1 MIKVT
6 SAYEDEIDLIYLI
19 KNIWRRKL
27 MIISIIIISTLIG
40 FSFVYKNNQK
50 PSIFEISSYL
60 HPNENSEFVKFI
72 NINNILLSKNFSE
85 HIITNEIIFQK
96 FINQLLNYETLI
108 SALENNI
115 YVQKKISKLSL
126 DEQKKMIS
134 HYAKSFTLQKN
145 KNETID
151 YTFKFQWHDET
162 EGIIILNDFFDLM
175 KSTLEDSIIYSL
187 EDILKV
193 IKITQIEEDLKRI
206 DYLLEQK
213 EIAQEF
219 QAVKM
224 KEDLERIDYL
234 LEKKEVVKMKG
245 DLERIDYLLEKKKID
260 QDFKI
265 NLSIIALDF
274 KNKLSIME
282 EVLDSTIQN
291 SLIEKVTLPAEPLYY
306 LRGFKTIE
314 KEISHIKNRKHR
326 GEIFLLKEINSLKNN
341 NDTVW
346 VQYNLLTPKIKLLVV
361 FNNKKIL
368 IISIILGLII
378 GIICALFLNLNQA
391 QVSRKN

>member
-1 MIKVT
+1 
-6 SAYEDEIDLIYLI
+6 
-19 KNIWRRKL
+19 
-27 MIISIIIISTLIG
+27 
-40 FSFVYKNNQK
+40 
-50 PSIFEISSYL
+50 
-60 HPNENSEFVKFI
+60 
-72 NINNILLSKNFSE
+72 
-85 HIITNEIIFQK
+85 
-96 FINQLLNYETLI
+96 
-108 SALENNI
+108 
-115 YVQKKISKLSL
+115 
-126 DEQKKMIS
+126 MIS

-224 KEDLERIDYL
+224 KE
-234 LEKKEVVKMKG
+234 

>member
-19 KNIWRRKL
+19 KAIWRRKL

-108 SALENNI
+108 SALENNV
-115 YVQKKISKLSL
+115 YVQKKISKFPLE
-126 DEQKKMIS
+126 EQKKMVS

-145 KNETID
+145 KNGNTD
-151 YTFKFQWHDET
+151 YAFKFQWHDET
-162 EGIIILNDFFDLM
+162 EGILILNDFFDLM
-175 KSTLEDSIIYSL
+175 KSTLENSVIYSL

-206 DYLLEQK
+206 DFLLEQK
-213 EIAQEF
+213 EIAQEY
-219 QAVKM
+219 QVVKMKEDLERIDYLIEKKEVVKM

-234 LEKKEVVKMKG
+234 LEKKE
-245 DLERIDYLLEKKKID
+245 IT
-260 QDFKI
+260 QDFRY
-265 NLSIIALDF
+265 
-274 KNKLSIME
+274 KLSIME
-282 EVLDSTIQN
+282 EVLNLTIQN
-291 SLIEKVTLPAEPLYY
+291 SLTEQVALPAEPLY
-306 LRGFKTIE
+306 LRGFSTIE
-314 KEISHIKNRKHR
+314 KEISNIKNRKHR
-326 GEIFLLKEINSLKNN
+326 DEIFLFKEINSLKNN

-346 VQYNLLTPKIKLLVV
+346 VQYNLLTPKIKLLVA

>member
-1 MIKVT
+1 MIKAT

-19 KNIWRRKL
+19 KAIWRRKL

-50 PSIFEISSYL
+50 PPIFEISSYL

-72 NINNILLSKNFSE
+72 NINNILLSKKFSE

-115 YVQKKISKLSL
+115 YVQKKISKFPL
-126 DEQKKMIS
+126 DEQKKMVS

-162 EGIIILNDFFDLM
+162 EGILILNDFFDLM
-175 KSTLEDSIIYSL
+175 KSTLEDSVIYSL

-206 DYLLEQK
+206 DYLLEQR
-213 EIAQEF
+213 EIAQEY
-219 QAVKM
+219 QIVKM
-224 KEDLERIDYL
+224 KEDLERINYL
-234 LEKKEVVKMKG
+234 LEKKEIAQ
-245 DLERIDYLLEKKKID
+245 DLKK
-260 QDFKI
+260 Q
-265 NLSIIALDF
+265 
-274 KNKLSIME
+274 LSIME
-282 EVLDSTIQN
+282 EVLNSTIQN
-291 SLIEKVTLPAEPLYY
+291 DLIEQVTLPAEPLYY
-306 LRGFKTIE
+306 LRGFNTIE

-326 GEIFLLKEINSLKNN
+326 DEIFLSKEINSLKNN

-346 VQYNLLTPKIKLLVV
+346 VQYNLLTPKIKLLVA

-378 GIICALFLNLNQA
+378 GIICALFLNLNQV
-391 QVSRKN
+391 QMNRKN

>member
-1 MIKVT
+1 
-6 SAYEDEIDLIYLI
+6 
-19 KNIWRRKL
+19 
-27 MIISIIIISTLIG
+27 
-40 FSFVYKNNQK
+40 
-50 PSIFEISSYL
+50 
-60 HPNENSEFVKFI
+60 
-72 NINNILLSKNFSE
+72 
-85 HIITNEIIFQK
+85 
-96 FINQLLNYETLI
+96 
-108 SALENNI
+108 
-115 YVQKKISKLSL
+115 
-126 DEQKKMIS
+126 
-134 HYAKSFTLQKN
+134 
-145 KNETID
+145 
-151 YTFKFQWHDET
+151 
-162 EGIIILNDFFDLM
+162 
-175 KSTLEDSIIYSL
+175 
-187 EDILKV
+187 
-193 IKITQIEEDLKRI
+193 
-206 DYLLEQK
+206 LEQK

-378 GIICALFLNLNQA
+378 GIICALFLNLN
-391 QVSRKN
+391 

>member
-1 MIKVT
+1 MIKAT

-19 KNIWRRKL
+19 KAIWRRKL

-50 PSIFEISSYL
+50 PPIFEISSYL

-72 NINNILLSKNFSE
+72 NINNILLSKKFSE

-115 YVQKKISKLSL
+115 YVQKKISKFPL
-126 DEQKKMIS
+126 DEQKKMVS

-162 EGIIILNDFFDLM
+162 EGILILNDFFDLM
-175 KSTLEDSIIYSL
+175 KSTLEDSVIYSL

-193 IKITQIEEDLKRI
+193 IEITQIEEDLKRI

-213 EIAQEF
+213 EIAQEY
-219 QAVKM
+219 QAVKMKEDLERIDYLIEKKEVVKM

-234 LEKKEVVKMKG
+234 LEKKE
-245 DLERIDYLLEKKKID
+245 IT
-260 QDFKI
+260 QDFRY
-265 NLSIIALDF
+265 
-274 KNKLSIME
+274 KLSIME
-282 EVLDSTIQN
+282 EVLNLTIQN
-291 SLIEKVTLPAEPLYY
+291 SLTKQVNLPAEPLY
-306 LRGFKTIE
+306 LRGFSTIE
-314 KEISHIKNRKHR
+314 KEISNIKNRKHR
-326 GEIFLLKEINSLKNN
+326 DEIFLSKEINSLKNN

-346 VQYNLLTPKIKLLVV
+346 VQYNLLTPKIKLLVA

-378 GIICALFLNLNQA
+378 GIICALFLNLNQV
-391 QVSRKN
+391 QMNRKN

>member
-1 MIKVT
+1 MIKAT

-19 KNIWRRKL
+19 KAIWRRKL

-50 PSIFEISSYL
+50 PPIFEISSYL

-145 KNETID
+145 KNENID

-162 EGIIILNDFFDLM
+162 EGILILNDFFDLM

-193 IKITQIEEDLKRI
+193 IKITKIEEDLKRI

-213 EIAQEF
+213 EIAQEYRV
-219 QAVKM
+219 VKM
-224 KEDLERIDYL
+224 NEDIQRIDYL
-234 LEKKEVVKMKG
+234 LGKKEIAQ
-245 DLERIDYLLEKKKID
+245 DLKK
-260 QDFKI
+260 
-265 NLSIIALDF
+265 
-274 KNKLSIME
+274 KLSIME
-282 EVLDSTIQN
+282 EVLNTTIQN
-291 SLIEKVTLPAEPLYY
+291 NLTEQVTLPSEPLYY
-306 LRGFKTIE
+306 LRGFSTIE
-314 KEISHIKNRKHR
+314 KEINHIKNRKHR
-326 GEIFLLKEINSLKNN
+326 DEIFLSKEINSLKNN

-346 VQYNLLTPKIKLLVV
+346 VQYNLLTPKIESLVA

-378 GIICALFLNLNQA
+378 GIICALFLNLNQV
-391 QVSRKN
+391 QMNRKN

>member
-1 MIKVT
+1 MIKAT

-19 KNIWRRKL
+19 KAIWRRKL

-115 YVQKKISKLSL
+115 YVQKKISKFPL
-126 DEQKKMIS
+126 DEQKKMVS

-145 KNETID
+145 KNGNTD

-162 EGIIILNDFFDLM
+162 EGILILNDFFDLM
-175 KSTLEDSIIYSL
+175 KSTLENSVIYSL

-213 EIAQEF
+213 EIAQEY
-219 QAVKM
+219 QVVKMKEDLKRIDYLIEKKEVIKM

-234 LEKKEVVKMKG
+234 LEKKE
-245 DLERIDYLLEKKKID
+245 IT
-260 QDFKI
+260 QD
-265 NLSIIALDF
+265 SRY
-274 KNKLSIME
+274 KLSIME
-282 EVLDSTIQN
+282 EILNLTIQN
-291 SLIEKVTLPAEPLYY
+291 SLTEQVTLPTEPLY
-306 LRGFKTIE
+306 LRGFSTIE
-314 KEISHIKNRKHR
+314 KEINNIKNRKHR
-326 GEIFLLKEINSLKNN
+326 DEIFLFKEINSLKKN

-346 VQYNLLTPKIKLLVV
+346 VQYNLLTPKIKLLVA

-368 IISIILGLII
+368 IISIILGLIL

-391 QVSRKN
+391 QMSRKN

>member
-1 MIKVT
+1 MIKAT

-19 KNIWRRKL
+19 KAIWRRKL

-50 PSIFEISSYL
+50 PPIFEISSYL

-72 NINNILLSKNFSE
+72 NINNILLSKKFSE

-115 YVQKKISKLSL
+115 YVQKKISKFPL
-126 DEQKKMIS
+126 DEQKKMVS

-162 EGIIILNDFFDLM
+162 EGILILNDFFDLM
-175 KSTLEDSIIYSL
+175 KSTLEDSVIYSL

-193 IKITQIEEDLKRI
+193 IEITQIEEDLKRI

-213 EIAQEF
+213 EIAQEY

-234 LEKKEVVKMKG
+234 LEKKE
-245 DLERIDYLLEKKKID
+245 IT
-260 QDFKI
+260 QDFRY
-265 NLSIIALDF
+265 
-274 KNKLSIME
+274 KLSIME
-282 EVLDSTIQN
+282 EVLNLTIQN
-291 SLIEKVTLPAEPLYY
+291 SLTKQVNLPAEPLY
-306 LRGFKTIE
+306 LRGFSTIE
-314 KEISHIKNRKHR
+314 KEISNIKNRKHR
-326 GEIFLLKEINSLKNN
+326 DEIFLSKEINSLKNN

-346 VQYNLLTPKIKLLVV
+346 VQYNLLTPKIESLVA

-378 GIICALFLNLNQA
+378 GIICALFLNLNQV
-391 QVSRKN
+391 QMNRKN

>member
-1 MIKVT
+1 MIKAT

-19 KNIWRRKL
+19 KAIWRRKL

-50 PSIFEISSYL
+50 PPIFEISSYL

-72 NINNILLSKNFSE
+72 NINNILLSKKFSE

-115 YVQKKISKLSL
+115 YVQKKISKFPL
-126 DEQKKMIS
+126 DEQKKMVS

-162 EGIIILNDFFDLM
+162 EGILILNDFFDLM
-175 KSTLEDSIIYSL
+175 KSTLEDSVIYSL

-193 IKITQIEEDLKRI
+193 IEITQIEEDLKRI

-213 EIAQEF
+213 EIAQEY

-234 LEKKEVVKMKG
+234 LEKKE
-245 DLERIDYLLEKKKID
+245 IT
-260 QDFKI
+260 QDFRY
-265 NLSIIALDF
+265 
-274 KNKLSIME
+274 KLSIME
-282 EVLDSTIQN
+282 EVLNLTIQN
-291 SLIEKVTLPAEPLYY
+291 SLTKQVNLPAEPLY
-306 LRGFKTIE
+306 LRGFSTIE
-314 KEISHIKNRKHR
+314 KEINNIKKRKHR
-326 GEIFLLKEINSLKNN
+326 DEIFLSKEINSLKNN

-346 VQYNLLTPKIKLLVV
+346 VQYNLLTPKIESLVA

-378 GIICALFLNLNQA
+378 GIICALFLNLNQV
-391 QVSRKN
+391 QMNRKN

>member
-1 MIKVT
+1 MIKAT

-19 KNIWRRKL
+19 KAIWRRKL

-50 PSIFEISSYL
+50 PPIFEISSYL

-72 NINNILLSKNFSE
+72 NINNILLSKKFSE

-115 YVQKKISKLSL
+115 YVQKKISKFPL
-126 DEQKKMIS
+126 DEQKKMVS

-162 EGIIILNDFFDLM
+162 EGILILNDFFDLM
-175 KSTLEDSIIYSL
+175 KSTLEDSVIYSL

-193 IKITQIEEDLKRI
+193 IEITQIEEDLKRI

-213 EIAQEF
+213 EIAQEY
-219 QAVKM
+219 QAVKMKEDLERIDYLIEKKEVVKM

-234 LEKKEVVKMKG
+234 LEKKE
-245 DLERIDYLLEKKKID
+245 IT
-260 QDFKI
+260 QDFRY
-265 NLSIIALDF
+265 
-274 KNKLSIME
+274 KLSIME
-282 EVLDSTIQN
+282 EVLNLTIQN
-291 SLIEKVTLPAEPLYY
+291 SLTKQVTLPAEPLY
-306 LRGFKTIE
+306 LRGFSTIE
-314 KEISHIKNRKHR
+314 KEINNIKKRKHR
-326 GEIFLLKEINSLKNN
+326 DEIFLSKEINSLKNN

-346 VQYNLLTPKIKLLVV
+346 VQYNLLTPKIESLVA

-378 GIICALFLNLNQA
+378 GIICALFLNLNQV
-391 QVSRKN
+391 QMNRKN

>member
-1 MIKVT
+1 MIKAT

-19 KNIWRRKL
+19 KAIWRRKL

-115 YVQKKISKLSL
+115 YVQKKISKFPL
-126 DEQKKMIS
+126 DEQKKMVS

-145 KNETID
+145 KNGNTD

-162 EGIIILNDFFDLM
+162 EGILILNDFFDLM
-175 KSTLEDSIIYSL
+175 KSTLENSVIYSL

-213 EIAQEF
+213 EIAQEY
-219 QAVKM
+219 QVVKMKEDLKRIDYLIEKKEVIKM

-234 LEKKEVVKMKG
+234 LEKKE
-245 DLERIDYLLEKKKID
+245 IT
-260 QDFKI
+260 QD
-265 NLSIIALDF
+265 SRY
-274 KNKLSIME
+274 KLSIME
-282 EVLDSTIQN
+282 EILNLTIQN
-291 SLIEKVTLPAEPLYY
+291 SLTEQVTLPTEPLY
-306 LRGFKTIE
+306 LRGFSTIE
-314 KEISHIKNRKHR
+314 KEINNIKNRKHR
-326 GEIFLLKEINSLKNN
+326 DEIFLFKEINSLKKN

-346 VQYNLLTPKIKLLVV
+346 VQYNLLTPKIKLLVA

-378 GIICALFLNLNQA
+378 GIICALFLNLNQV
-391 QVSRKN
+391 QMNRKN

>member
-1 MIKVT
+1 MIKAT

-19 KNIWRRKL
+19 KAIWRRKL

-50 PSIFEISSYL
+50 PPIFEISSYL

-72 NINNILLSKNFSE
+72 NINNILLSKKFSE

-115 YVQKKISKLSL
+115 YVQKKISKFPL
-126 DEQKKMIS
+126 DEQKKMVS

-162 EGIIILNDFFDLM
+162 EGILILNDFFDLM
-175 KSTLEDSIIYSL
+175 KSTLEDSVIYSL

-193 IKITQIEEDLKRI
+193 IEITQIEEDLKRI

-213 EIAQEF
+213 EIAQEY
-219 QAVKM
+219 QAVKMKEDLERIDYLIEKKEVVKM

-234 LEKKEVVKMKG
+234 LEKKE
-245 DLERIDYLLEKKKID
+245 IT
-260 QDFKI
+260 QDFRY
-265 NLSIIALDF
+265 
-274 KNKLSIME
+274 KLSIME
-282 EVLDSTIQN
+282 EVLNLTIQN
-291 SLIEKVTLPAEPLYY
+291 SLTKQVTLPVEPLY
-306 LRGFKTIE
+306 LRGFSTIE
-314 KEISHIKNRKHR
+314 KEINNIKKRKHR
-326 GEIFLLKEINSLKNN
+326 DEIFLSKEINSLKNN

-346 VQYNLLTPKIKLLVV
+346 VQYNLLTPKIESLVA

-378 GIICALFLNLNQA
+378 GIICALFLNLNQV
-391 QVSRKN
+391 QMNRKN